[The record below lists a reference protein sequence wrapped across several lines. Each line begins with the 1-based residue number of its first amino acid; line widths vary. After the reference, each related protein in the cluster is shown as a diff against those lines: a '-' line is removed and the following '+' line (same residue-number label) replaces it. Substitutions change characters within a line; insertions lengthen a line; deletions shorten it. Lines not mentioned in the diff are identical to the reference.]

1 MAYPVPIL
9 MYHSVARRANPA
21 YDRWCV
27 SPQRFR
33 EQMSVL
39 AARGYRVMT
48 TGDFVARRRSVA
60 SLTGRSVVLTFDDGL
75 RDFLTGAFPILGEF
89 GFPATLY
96 VVAGLVGETS
106 RWLAPLGEGHR
117 PMLDADELRLLA
129 RSGIEIGGHTMSH
142 PELDVLCPAA
152 ARAEI
157 AESRRL
163 LEGFLGAPVTSFAYP
178 HGYSSRVT
186 RRIVAEAGFRSAVRV
201 RHAHSDLD
209 ESEFGLSRLIVTEDL
224 DPERFIELIEGPDRL
239 VAPPQD
245 RLVADLW
252 RSWRR
257 LRGYRIRC
265 AAAVCPRQR
274 IAGPGSG
281 RLHVRE

>member
-33 EQMSVL
+33 EQMSAL

-48 TGDFVARRRSVA
+48 TGDYVARRRSGV
-60 SLTGRSVVLTFDDGL
+60 SLTGRFVVLTFDDGL
-75 RDFLTGAFPILGEF
+75 QDFLTGAFPILGEF

-96 VVAGLVGETS
+96 VVAGLVGESS
-106 RWLAPLGEGHR
+106 RWLAPLGEGNR

-129 RSGIEIGGHTMSH
+129 RSGIEIGGHTMTH
-142 PELDVLCPAA
+142 PELDVLCPAT

-157 AESRRL
+157 GESRRL
-163 LEGFLGAPVTSFAYP
+163 LEEILGAPVTSFAYP
-178 HGYSSRVT
+178 HGYNSRAT

-201 RHAHSDLD
+201 RHAHSELH
-209 ESEFGLSRLIVTEDL
+209 ESEFGLSRLIITEDL
-224 DPERFIELIEGPDRL
+224 DPDRFMALLEGPPQL

-252 RSWRR
+252 RTWRR
-257 LRGYRIRC
+257 LRGHRIRC
-265 AAAVCPRQR
+265 AAADCPCHH
-274 IAGPGSG
+274 IAGPVAG